1 LSLKEEEKDNTEEK
15 KVNKKSDDLTLK
27 LQEKSSDIK

>member
-1 LSLKEEEKDNTEEK
+1 LSLKEEEKDKTEEK